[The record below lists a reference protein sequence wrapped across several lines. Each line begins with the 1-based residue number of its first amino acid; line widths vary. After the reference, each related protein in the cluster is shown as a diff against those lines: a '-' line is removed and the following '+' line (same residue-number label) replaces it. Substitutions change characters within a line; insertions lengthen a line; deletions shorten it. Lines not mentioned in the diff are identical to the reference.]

1 MEIKFPK
8 LFEPGRIG
16 TMELRNRI
24 TMPPMGSCLATETG
38 GISRELIHYLAA
50 RARGGAALIIVEV
63 TCIDYPRGKTIYVQ
77 PRLDND
83 YVLAGHS
90 SLVDA
95 VHAYDAK
102 IIPQLMHSGRY
113 TSLITTEGLEPVGPS
128 PIPDEMTPTLMPRE
142 LTTAEVEE
150 MVQKFVAAAM
160 RAKNVGYD
168 GVEIHGAHGY
178 LVLQFMSPRMNQ
190 RQDKYGGDLAGRMTF
205 PLEIVRGIKAAAGA
219 DFPVLFRMSADEF
232 FPGGITLEDSKVMSR
247 MLEEAGVD
255 AIDVSAGVA
264 LTITMWVETMEK
276 EEGWRAYMSDE
287 IKKAVHIPVITVG
300 GIRSPEVA
308 ERILAEGKADFVHL
322 GRTLLADPDWPNKA
336 REGRVE
342 DINKCTSCS
351 FCLDRIGPGMGIPIR
366 CSVNPVL
373 GREEEWATLKPAE
386 RRKKVVVVGGGPAGM
401 EAARVAALRGHDVTL
416 CEKEKQ
422 LGGQVRLAAAGP
434 GKEKW
439 NWFIQY
445 LSTQIKKSGVK
456 IKLGEEATVDSIE
469 KEKPEVVVVATGA
482 VPVVPDLPGIP
493 GPNVVTA
500 WDVLGGKVKLTG
512 EKVVVSGGGM
522 AGCETAE
529 FLAKDNEVTIVTS
542 MPAVASD
549 MEALHMVI
557 FLGKLPTLNIN
568 VITEATIQEVSDKGL
583 VYNDKEGKRA
593 VAEGSKVV
601 LARGSQSE
609 RSLAEA
615 LREKITEL
623 YVIGDSA
630 KPALIMEATYDGSR
644 IGRLI

>member
-1 MEIKFPK
+1 
-8 LFEPGRIG
+8 
-16 TMELRNRI
+16 
-24 TMPPMGSCLATETG
+24 
-38 GISRELIHYLAA
+38 
-50 RARGGAALIIVEV
+50 
-63 TCIDYPRGKTIYVQ
+63 
-77 PRLDND
+77 
-83 YVLAGHS
+83 
-90 SLVDA
+90 
-95 VHAYDAK
+95 
-102 IIPQLMHSGRY
+102 
-113 TSLITTEGLEPVGPS
+113 
-128 PIPDEMTPTLMPRE
+128 
-142 LTTAEVEE
+142 
-150 MVQKFVAAAM
+150 
-160 RAKNVGYD
+160 
-168 GVEIHGAHGY
+168 
-178 LVLQFMSPRMNQ
+178 
-190 RQDKYGGDLAGRMTF
+190 
-205 PLEIVRGIKAAAGA
+205 
-219 DFPVLFRMSADEF
+219 MSADEF

-336 REGRVE
+336 REGRIE
-342 DINKCTSCS
+342 DINKCTSCTY
-351 FCLDRIGPGMGIPIR
+351 CMDRIAPGVGLPIR

-373 GREEEWATLKPAE
+373 GREEEWETLKPAE

-445 LSTQIKKSGVK
+445 LSTQVKKSGVK

-482 VPVVPDLPGIP
+482 VPMVPDLPGIP

-512 EKVVVSGGGM
+512 EKVIVSGGGM
-522 AGCETAE
+522 VGCETAE

-542 MPAVASD
+542 MPAVATD
-549 MEALHMVI
+549 MEQLHMAA
-557 FLGKLPTLNIN
+557 FYGRLPTLNIN
-568 VITEATIQEVSDKGL
+568 VITEATIREVSDKGL
-583 VYNDKEGKRA
+583 VYSDKEGKRA

-615 LREKITEL
+615 LRGKITEL

>member
-24 TMPPMGSCLATETG
+24 TMPPLGTCMATETG

-50 RARGGAALIIVEV
+50 RARGGAALITLEV
-63 TCIDYPRGKTIYVQ
+63 TCIDYPRGKTTYVQ
-77 PRLDND
+77 PRLDNE
-83 YVLAGHS
+83 YVLVGHS

-102 IIPQLMHSGRY
+102 IIPQLMHSGRS
-113 TSLITTEGLEPVGPS
+113 TTLVTTEGLEPVAPS
-128 PIPDEMTPTLMPRE
+128 PIPDEMYSMVMPRE

-150 MVQKFVAAAM
+150 LVQKFVAAAM

-232 FPGGITLEDSKVMSR
+232 FPGGITLEDSKVMAR

-255 AIDVSAGVA
+255 AIDVSAGVPI
-264 LTITMWVETMEK
+264 TILMWVETMEK
-276 EEGWRAYMSDE
+276 EEGGRAYMSEE
-287 IKKAVHIPVITVG
+287 IKKAVNIPVITVG

-342 DINKCTSCS
+342 DINKCTSCTY
-351 FCLDRIGPGMGIPIR
+351 CLDRIGPGMGLPIR
-366 CSVNPVL
+366 CSINPVL
-373 GREEEWATLKPAE
+373 GREEEWAAPKPAE

-416 CEKEKQ
+416 YEKEKE
-422 LGGQVRLAAAGP
+422 LGGQVRLAAVPP

-439 NWFIQY
+439 NWPIQY

-456 IKLGEEATVDSIE
+456 IKLGEEATVASIE
-469 KEKPEVVVVATGA
+469 REKPEVVIVATGA
-482 VPVVPDLPGIP
+482 VPLVPDLPGIA

-500 WDVLGGKVKLTG
+500 WDVLGGKVKLSG
-512 EKVVVSGGGM
+512 EKVIVSGGGM
-522 AGCETAE
+522 VGCETAE
-529 FLAKDNEVTIVTS
+529 FLAKDNEVTIVE
-542 MPAVASD
+542 MLDAIAAD
-549 MEALHMVI
+549 MEMLHMMG
-557 FLGKLPTLNIN
+557 FLTRVPILNIQ
-568 VITEATIQEVSDKGL
+568 VRTGCIVQEVTDKG
-583 VYNDKEGKRA
+583 VVIADKEGKRETLEA
-593 VAEGSKVV
+593 DRVV
-601 LARGSQSE
+601 LALGAEPE
-609 RSLAEA
+609 RRVADA
-615 LREKITEL
+615 LEGKVPEL
-623 YVIGDSA
+623 YVIGDST
-630 KPALIMEATYDGSR
+630 KPARIMEATYDGSR

>member
-1 MEIKFPK
+1 MEVKFPK

-16 TMELRNRI
+16 TMELRNRV
-24 TMPPMGSCLATETG
+24 TMPAMGSCLATDTG

-50 RARGGAALIIVEV
+50 RARGGAALIIMEV
-63 TCIDYPRGKTIYVQ
+63 TCIDYPRGKTINVQ
-77 PRLDND
+77 PRLDNEHML
-83 YVLAGHS
+83 VGHS

-128 PIPDEMTPTLMPRE
+128 PIPDEITPMVMPRE

-160 RAKNVGYD
+160 RAKKVGYD
-168 GVEIHGAHGY
+168 GVEVHAAHGY
-178 LVLQFMSPRMNQ
+178 LVQQFMSPRMNQ
-190 RQDKYGGDLAGRMTF
+190 RQDKYGGDLEGRMTF
-205 PLEIVRGIKAAAGA
+205 PLEIIRGIKAAAGA
-219 DFPVLFRMSADEF
+219 DFPILIRISADEF
-232 FPGGITLEDSKVMSR
+232 FPGGITLEDSKVMAR

-255 AIDVSAGVA
+255 AIDVSAGVPI
-264 LTITMWVETMEK
+264 TITMWVETMEK
-276 EEGWRAYMSDE
+276 EEGGRAYMSEE
-287 IKKAVHIPVITVG
+287 IKKAVDIPVITVG

-351 FCLDRIGPGMGIPIR
+351 YCLDRIGPGIGLPIR

-373 GREEEWATLKPAE
+373 GREEEWETLKPAE
-386 RRKKVVVVGGGPAGM
+386 RHKKVMVVGGGPAGM
-401 EAARVAALRGHDVTL
+401 EAARVAALRGHDITL
-416 CEKEKQ
+416 YEKEKQ

-445 LSTQIKKSGVK
+445 LSTQIKKSGVRV
-456 IKLGEEATVDSIE
+456 KLGEEATAASIE
-469 KEKPEVVVVATGA
+469 KEKPEVVIVATGA
-482 VPVVPDLPGIP
+482 MPLVPDLPGIA

-512 EKVVVSGGGM
+512 EKVIVSGGGM
-522 AGCETAE
+522 VGCETAE

-542 MPAVASD
+542 MPALATD
-549 MEALHMVI
+549 MEQLHMMI
-557 FLGKLPTLNIN
+557 FLGRLPTLNIT

-583 VYNDKEGKRA
+583 VYSDKEGKRA

-601 LARGSQSE
+601 LARGSVSE

-615 LREKITEL
+615 LRGKVPEL
-623 YVIGDSA
+623 YIIGDSA

>member
-1 MEIKFPK
+1 VEVKFPK

-24 TMPPMGSCLATETG
+24 TMPPMGTCFATETG

-63 TCIDYPRGKTIYVQ
+63 TCIDYPRGKTIAVQ

-102 IIPQLMHSGRY
+102 IIPQLMHCGRY
-113 TSLITTEGLEPVGPS
+113 TNLITTEGLEPVGPS
-128 PIPDEMTPTLMPRE
+128 PIPEEMTPTVIPRE

-150 MVQKFVAAAM
+150 LVQKFVAAAV

-178 LVLQFMSPRMNQ
+178 LVHQFMSPRMNQ
-190 RQDKYGGDLAGRMTF
+190 RQDKYGGDLEGRMRF

-219 DFPVLFRMSADEF
+219 DFPVLFRISADEF
-232 FPGGITLEDSKVMSR
+232 FPGGITLEDSKVMAR
-247 MLEEAGVD
+247 MLEGAGVD
-255 AIDVSAGVA
+255 AIDVSAGVP

-276 EEGWRAYMSDE
+276 EEGGRAYMSAE
-287 IKKAVHIPVITVG
+287 IKKAVNVPVITVG

-308 ERILAEGKADFVHL
+308 ERILAEGQADFVHL

-342 DINKCTSCS
+342 DINKCTSCT
-351 FCLDRIGPGMGIPIR
+351 FCLDRIGPGMGVPIR

-401 EAARVAALRGHDVTL
+401 EAARIAALRGHDVTL
-416 CEKEKQ
+416 YEKEKE

-434 GKEKW
+434 GKQKW

-445 LSTQIKKSGVK
+445 LSTQVKKSGVK
-456 IKLGEEATVDSIE
+456 VKLGEEATAASIE
-469 KEKPEVVVVATGA
+469 KEKPEVVIVATGA
-482 VPVVPDLPGIP
+482 VPSVPDLPGIP

-500 WDVLGGKVKLTG
+500 WDVLEGKVKLTG
-512 EKVVVSGGGM
+512 ERVVVSGGGM
-522 AGCETAE
+522 VGCETAE

-542 MPAVASD
+542 MPALATD
-549 MEALHMVI
+549 MEAVHMAA
-557 FLGKLPTLNIN
+557 FYGRLPTLNIK

-583 VYNDKEGKRA
+583 VYSDKEGNRA
-593 VAEGSKVV
+593 VAEGSRVV
-601 LARGSQSE
+601 LARGSQPN

-615 LREKITEL
+615 LQGKVPEL

-630 KPALIMEATYDGSR
+630 KPGLIMNATYDGSR

>member
-1 MEIKFPK
+1 MEVKFTK
-8 LFEPGRIG
+8 LFEPGLIG

-24 TMPPMGSCLATETG
+24 TMPPMGTCLATETG

-90 SLVDA
+90 ALVDA

-102 IIPQLMHSGRY
+102 IIPQLMHCGRY
-113 TSLITTEGLEPVGPS
+113 TNLINTEGLEPVGPS
-128 PIPDEMTPTLMPRE
+128 PIPDEVTPMVMPRE
-142 LTTAEVEE
+142 LSTAEVEE
-150 MVQKFVAAAM
+150 LVRKFVAAAM

-168 GVEIHGAHGY
+168 GVEVHGAHGY
-178 LVLQFMSPRMNQ
+178 LVHQFMSPRMNQ
-190 RQDKYGGDLAGRMTF
+190 RQDRYGGDLAGRMTF
-205 PLEIVRGIKAAAGA
+205 PLEIIRGIKAAAGA
-219 DFPVLFRMSADEF
+219 DFPVLFRISADEF
-232 FPGGITLEDSKVMSR
+232 FPGGITLEDSKVMAR

-255 AIDVSAGVA
+255 AIDVSAGVPI
-264 LTITMWVETMEK
+264 TIAMWVETMGS
-276 EEGWRAYMSDE
+276 EEGWRAYMSAE
-287 IKKAVHIPVITVG
+287 IKEVVHIPVITVG
-300 GIRSPEVA
+300 GIRSPDAA

-351 FCLDRIGPGMGIPIR
+351 YCLDRIGPPNGLPIR

-416 CEKEKQ
+416 CEKEKE
-422 LGGQVRLAAAGP
+422 LGGQVRLAAAAP

-439 NWFIQY
+439 SWLIQY
-445 LSTQIKKSGVK
+445 LSTQVKKSGAK
-456 IKLGEEATVDSIE
+456 IKLGEEVTVASIE
-469 KEKPEVVVVATGA
+469 KERPEVVIVATGA
-482 VPVVPDLPGIP
+482 VALVPDLPGIP
-493 GPNVVTA
+493 GPNVVSA
-500 WDVLGGKVKLTG
+500 WDVLSGKVKLTG
-512 EKVVVSGGGM
+512 EKVIVSGGGM
-522 AGCETAE
+522 VGCETAE
-529 FLAKDNEVTIVTS
+529 FLSKDNEVTIVTS
-542 MPAVASD
+542 MPMLAMD
-549 MEALHMVI
+549 MEVVHMAT
-557 FLGKLPTLNIN
+557 FLGRLPSLNIQ
-568 VITEATIQEVSDKGL
+568 VITQATIQGVNDKGL
-583 VYNDKEGKRA
+583 VYSDVEGKTA

-601 LARGSQSE
+601 LARGSKPE

-615 LREKITEL
+615 LRGKVPEL

-630 KPALIMEATYDGSR
+630 KLARIMEATYDGSR

>member
-1 MEIKFPK
+1 VDMKFPK

-16 TMELRNRI
+16 TMDLRNRI
-24 TMPPMGSCLATETG
+24 AMPAMGSCLATQTG
-38 GISRELIHYLAA
+38 GISREHIHYLAA

-83 YVLAGHS
+83 YVLGGHS

-113 TSLITTEGLEPVGPS
+113 TSLETTEGLEPVGPS
-128 PIPDEMTPTLMPRE
+128 PIPDEMSPMVTPRE

-150 MVQKFVAAAM
+150 LVQKFVAAAM
-160 RAKNVGYD
+160 RAKRVGYD
-168 GVEIHGAHGY
+168 GVEIHAAHGY
-178 LVLQFMSPRMNQ
+178 LVLQFMSPRSNQ

-205 PLEIVRGIKAAAGA
+205 PLEIIRGIKAAAGA
-219 DFPVLFRMSADEF
+219 DFPVLIRISADEF
-232 FPGGITLEDSKVMSR
+232 FPGGITLEDSKVIAR

-255 AIDVSAGVA
+255 AIDVSAGVPI
-264 LTITMWVETMEK
+264 TITMWVETIEK
-276 EEGWRAYMSDE
+276 EEGVRTYMAEE
-287 IKKAVHIPVITVG
+287 IKKAVDIPVITVG

-308 ERILAEGKADFVHL
+308 ERILAEGKADFIHL
-322 GRTLLADPDWPNKA
+322 GRTLLADPNWPNKA
-336 REGRVE
+336 REGRTE
-342 DINKCTSCS
+342 DINKCTSCTY
-351 FCLDRIGPGMGIPIR
+351 CMDRIAPGVGLPIR

-373 GREEEWATLKPAE
+373 GREEEWETLKPAE

-401 EAARVAALRGHDVTL
+401 EAARLAALRGHDVTL
-416 CEKEKQ
+416 YEKEKE
-422 LGGQVRLAAAGP
+422 LGGQVRLAAASP
-434 GKEKW
+434 GKGKW

-445 LSTQIKKSGVK
+445 LSTQVKKSGVK
-456 IKLGEEATVDSIE
+456 TKLEEKATVASIE
-469 KEKPEVVVVATGA
+469 KEKPEVVIVATGA
-482 VPVVPDLPGIP
+482 VPMVPDLPGIT
-493 GPNVVTA
+493 GRNVVTA

-512 EKVVVSGGGM
+512 EKVIVSGGGM
-522 AGCETAE
+522 VGCETAE

-542 MPAVASD
+542 MPAVATD
-549 MEALHMVI
+549 MEQLHMAA
-557 FLGKLPTLNIN
+557 FYGRLPTLNIN

-583 VYNDKEGKRA
+583 VYSDKEGKRA
-593 VAEGSKVV
+593 VAEGSTVV

-615 LREKITEL
+615 LRGKVAEL

-630 KPALIMEATYDGSR
+630 KPALIMDATYDGSR

>member
-83 YVLAGHS
+83 YVLVGHS

-522 AGCETAE
+522 VGCETAE

-615 LREKITEL
+615 LRGKVAEL